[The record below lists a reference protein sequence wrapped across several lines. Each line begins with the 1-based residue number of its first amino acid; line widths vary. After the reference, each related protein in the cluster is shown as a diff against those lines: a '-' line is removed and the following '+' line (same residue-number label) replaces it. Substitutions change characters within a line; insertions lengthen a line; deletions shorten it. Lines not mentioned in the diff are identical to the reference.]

1 MTQPLEAG
9 VVVHD
14 LELMER
20 FYREAL
26 GCVPVHRS
34 HIPRSIGGPAGLG
47 APLLV
52 VWLQVPCGMPSGT
65 ASGAAGEVPSG
76 GRIKLI
82 RPQADAAMPAPPV
95 PPPVPLTARCGL
107 SYLTFHLDDIAP
119 VVAALPA
126 AGARPLSS
134 PVVVRARSRRISFWA
149 DPEGN
154 VVELVDQRGGD
165 RGAVTGGRLGPVESA
180 P

>member
-1 MTQPLEAG
+1 MTRPLEAG
-9 VVVHD
+9 VVVRD

-34 HIPRSIGGPAGLG
+34 GIPRSISGPAGLG
-47 APLLV
+47 GLLLV
-52 VWLQVPCGMPSGT
+52 VWLQVPSGMPSGM
-65 ASGAAGEVPSG
+65 ASQAASEVPSG

-82 RPQADAAMPAPPV
+82 RPQADVMPASPALPPE
-95 PPPVPLTARCGL
+95 PLTARRGL
-107 SYLTFHLDDIAP
+107 AYLTFHLDDIAP

-134 PVVVRARSRRISFWA
+134 PVVVRARNRRISFWA

-165 RGAVTGGRLGPVESA
+165 RETDEPG
-180 P
+180 